1 MSEQPLTDVT
11 TSRDDETLSQIMA
24 RHARKNEQIAR
35 QLSRE
40 AMMQW
45 QKAISG
51 VLALPTAVALGAAA
65 NTLFIAA
72 FIERGF
78 EAFQAS
84 TEAISRELDNQ
95 LRNRVRTG
103 NGDWGVNR
111 ERT

>member
-1 MSEQPLTDVT
+1 MSEQPLSDASTN
-11 TSRDDETLSQIMA
+11 REDESLAQIMA
-24 RHARKNEQIAR
+24 RHARKNELIAR

-40 AMMQW
+40 AMVQW
-45 QKAISG
+45 QKAIGG
-51 VLALPTAVALGAAA
+51 VLALPTAIALGAAA

-84 TEAISRELDNQ
+84 TEAMGREIDNQ
-95 LRNRVRTG
+95 LKSRMRTG

-111 ERT
+111 QQT